1 MKKDIDAFLEYIEK
15 QKMYSLNTKKNYEI
29 DINEFMN
36 YLKDKEIN
44 YTDVNYEFIKEYLV
58 FWYHRSTY

>member
-29 DINEFMN
+29 DISEFMN

-58 FWYHRSTY
+58 YMYNKK